1 MSTSTPTIATTPE
14 TLRAALDAKAG
25 LRAGID
31 SRPGRRVDLR
41 VESRSTNM
49 VVAGRIVPLGTSIVT
64 GVHCDD
70 LHLFTSLVEQASA
83 TDLAA
88 VEAEQR
94 RRIAERDEARRT
106 GATLPK
112 AHLHFEGCFRA
123 VTRRD
128 PAPFLSVA
136 IIDGDEPAQPPTKA
150 KR

>member
-1 MSTSTPTIATTPE
+1 MTITVATTPE
-14 TLRAALDAKAG
+14 ALRAALDAKAG
-25 LRAGID
+25 ARLGVD
-31 SRPGRRVDLR
+31 SRPGRRHDLR

-49 VVAGRIVPLGTSIVT
+49 VVAGRIVPLGVSIVT
-64 GVHCDD
+64 GVHTDD
-70 LHLFTSLVEQASA
+70 LHLFTSLVEQASE

-88 VEAEQR
+88 VVAEQR

-136 IIDGDEPAQPPTKA
+136 IIDADEPAQPTTKA
-150 KR
+150 RK